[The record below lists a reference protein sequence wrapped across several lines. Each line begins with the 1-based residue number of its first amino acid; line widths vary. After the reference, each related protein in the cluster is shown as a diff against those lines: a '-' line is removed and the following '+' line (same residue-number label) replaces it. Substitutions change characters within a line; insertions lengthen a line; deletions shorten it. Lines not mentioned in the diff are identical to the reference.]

1 MKKLII
7 IISFIFIFIFGCTTF
22 FEHSQSL
29 SPGHETQISNV
40 SYGSL
45 HSKKIKVDSNFLT
58 SSAQV
63 NIYSYLID
71 LFGDVYSVLGFNTF
85 SKLKLYLLYD
95 CWDMQVF
102 GNGHV
107 SHIVSPRAP

>member
-1 MKKLII
+1 MKKLVI
-7 IISFIFIFIFGCTTF
+7 IISFIFIFLFGCTTF
-22 FEHSQSL
+22 FEHSQSV
-29 SPGHETQISNV
+29 SPKNEVQISNV

-45 HSKKIKVDSNFLT
+45 HTKKLKVDSKFLI

-63 NIYSYLID
+63 NIYRYLID

-95 CWDMQVF
+95 CWDMQKS
-102 GNGHV
+102 GNRHV